1 MASGGCAEAL
11 SGLDEPAS
19 GQLMTFAAAST
30 STISP
35 TTIRYAANAVKLNRW
50 NTIIPLTPAK
60 LPCTCCGDAPYTR
73 TGTFENVCNGIA
85 VNITLSK
92 LHLIIGNI

>member
-1 MASGGCAEAL
+1 MGARVCATGGVWSLAWAVAPTSAHAASAASMGTTNRLSLRTTMASGGRADAL

-35 TTIRYAANAVKLNRW
+35 TVIRYAAK
-50 NTIIPLTPAK
+50 IPIEW
-60 LPCTCCGDAPYTR
+60 CTR
-73 TGTFENVCNGIA
+73 
-85 VNITLSK
+85 
-92 LHLIIGNI
+92 